1 MHPEQDSRNRRIWE
15 KRRDLWSRG
24 RRIRRSIRRLARDGG
39 RVRGPCSGDG
49 GSERS
54 WPISGMSESNEE
66 KQPSPESGGE
76 GPSRPKSA
84 RPEAPRPASERP
96 GLRGQRERP
105 KGRGPRR
112 GSGRSRD
119 GARRQD
125 APRRPPVSARVAM
138 DGEPLEATLLAAFPA
153 RGFEAEGVS
162 WIARETG
169 RTSIG
174 SETSA
179 KASLMHVSFSKE
191 EHPERVE
198 FEALVVAESLEG
210 LGVDQLIT
218 LLAEGRPAPP
228 HADPSGD

>member
-1 MHPEQDSRNRRIWE
+1 MW
-15 KRRDLWSRG
+15 
-24 RRIRRSIRRLARDGG
+24 
-39 RVRGPCSGDG
+39 GPCSGGG
-49 GSERS
+49 GSARS
-54 WPISGMSESNEE
+54 WPISGMSESKEE
-66 KQPSPESGGE
+66 KHASPERAGE
-76 GPSRPKSA
+76 GASPPKSA

-105 KGRGPRR
+105 QGRGSRR

-138 DGEPLEATLLAAFPA
+138 DGKPPEATLLTAFPA
-153 RGFEAEGVS
+153 RGFEAEGVA

-169 RTSIG
+169 RTSLG
-174 SETSA
+174 SENSA

-191 EHPERVE
+191 EHPGRVE
-198 FEALVVAESLEG
+198 FEALVVAESLER
-210 LGVDQLIT
+210 LGVDQLVA

-228 HADPSGD
+228 HVDPARD